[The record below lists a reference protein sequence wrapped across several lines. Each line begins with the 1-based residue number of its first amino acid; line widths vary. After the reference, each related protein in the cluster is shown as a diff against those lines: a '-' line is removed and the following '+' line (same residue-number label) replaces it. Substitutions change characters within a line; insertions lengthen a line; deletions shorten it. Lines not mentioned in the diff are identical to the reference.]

1 MYKKKLI
8 PISLMLLSLFTV
20 KDAVALELGLT
31 PSHVYGLWNN
41 VNQALTG
48 LANARTDNNTL
59 INQLNNM
66 TPSSFSG
73 KTPGDVL
80 KHATNFRNKLDQL
93 KKQRNLKKT
102 NTIVLNDKVKIT
114 PSIVFLN
121 SGNILDSLV
130 LLVID
135 STAKN
140 KPIAQYFKT
149 QDVSG
154 KKPSDVYAMV
164 DIANRRLD
172 HIMANTSN

>member
-8 PISLMLLSLFTV
+8 PISFMLLSLFAS
-20 KDAVALELGLT
+20 KDVFALELGLT
-31 PSHVYGLWNN
+31 PSHVYGLWSN

-66 TPSSFSG
+66 TPGSFSG

-80 KHATNFRNKLDQL
+80 KHATTFRNKLDQL
-93 KKQRNLKKT
+93 KKQHNLEKT
-102 NTIVLNDKVKIT
+102 NAIVLSDKEKIT
-114 PSIVFLN
+114 PSVVFLN

-140 KPIAQYFKT
+140 KPVAHYFKT
-149 QDVSG
+149 QDVSS

-172 HIMANTSN
+172 HIIANTSI